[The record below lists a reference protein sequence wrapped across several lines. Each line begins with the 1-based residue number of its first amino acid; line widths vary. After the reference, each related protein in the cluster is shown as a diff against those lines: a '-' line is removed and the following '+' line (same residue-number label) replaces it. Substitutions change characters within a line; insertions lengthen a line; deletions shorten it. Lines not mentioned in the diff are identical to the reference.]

1 MEHSMIK
8 LNLEEI
14 KPGMLLARSIVSE
27 SGELLL
33 SAGNVVNDRVLTKM
47 REIELSAAWIAEE
60 GTEIAIPEE
69 NVNEQLALQSQ
80 FVVKENSDIL
90 KKVAQI
96 KTVTQAS
103 INRVLEDTNRF
114 KNIITVEE
122 IKKVIKNILEELL
135 NKEPVAV
142 NLSSIRTKNGYQ
154 YQHALD
160 VAVTAILLA
169 CKLKYTHRE
178 IEELALGCLLMDLGM
193 VVFPD
198 SLLNRQGH
206 GEMSEQE
213 QNLYREHPTIG
224 YAILRQND
232 RIGITTAHVAY
243 QHHERQD
250 GKGYP
255 RGLRG
260 DNQIPLKTLSPKK
273 GMIHRYAEI
282 AAVADTYISLL
293 SPRPNTVAPLSP
305 DEAMRAVIKAA
316 GTHLNRAV
324 VDVFITI
331 VPVFPVGSRV
341 VIIEDKKYRKY
352 TGYSGVVARCSMQ
365 NPEKPVLLI
374 IFDREKKK
382 IKPWTLDMAEED
394 GFKIQFA
401 RLQ

>member
-1 MEHSMIK
+1 MIK
-8 LNLEEI
+8 LSLEEI

-33 SAGNVVNDRVLTKM
+33 SAGNVVNERVLAKM
-47 REIELSAAWIAEE
+47 RQIELSAAWIAEE

-103 INRVLEDTNRF
+103 INKVLEDTNRF
-114 KNIITVEE
+114 KNIIAVDE

-135 NKEPVAV
+135 SKEPVAV

-160 VAVTAILLA
+160 VAVTAIILA
-169 CKLKYTHRE
+169 SKLKYTNRE

-198 SLLNRQGH
+198 SLLNRKGQ
-206 GEMSEQE
+206 MSEQE
-213 QNLYREHPTIG
+213 QTLYREHPTIG

-282 AAVADTYISLL
+282 AAVADAYISLL
-293 SPRPNTVAPLSP
+293 SPRPNTVAPMSP

-365 NPEKPVLLI
+365 HPEKPVLLI

-382 IKPWTLDMAEED
+382 IKPWTLDMFEED

>member
-1 MEHSMIK
+1 MKHPMIK
-8 LNLEEI
+8 LSLDEI

-33 SAGNVVNDRVLTKM
+33 SAGSVVNDRVLTRM
-47 REIELSAAWIAEE
+47 REIELTGAWIAEE

-80 FVVKENSDIL
+80 FIVKENADIL

-96 KTVTQAS
+96 KTVTAANIS
-103 INRVLEDTNRF
+103 KVLADTNRF
-114 KNIITVEE
+114 KNIIAVEE
-122 IKKVIKNILEELL
+122 IKKIIKQILEDLL
-135 NKEPVAV
+135 GKEPVAV
-142 NLSSIRTKNGYQ
+142 NLNSIRTKSGYH

-160 VAVTAILLA
+160 VAVTAIILA
-169 CKLKYTHRE
+169 TKLKYTQRE

-193 VVFPD
+193 VVLPD
-198 SLLNRQGH
+198 SLLNKQGPLT
-206 GEMSEQE
+206 EDE
-213 QNLYREHPTIG
+213 QNLFREHPTIG

-232 RIGITTAHVAY
+232 RIGITTAHVCY

-255 RGLRG
+255 RGLHG

-293 SPRPNTVAPLSP
+293 SPRPNTIPPQSP
-305 DEAMRAVIKAA
+305 DEAMRIVIKSA

-324 VDVFITI
+324 VDAFITI

-341 VIIEDKKYRKY
+341 VIVEDKKYRKY
-352 TGYSGVVARCSMQ
+352 TGYSGVVARCSVE

-382 IKPWTLDMAEED
+382 IKPWTLDMSEED